1 VIEAAEVVRR
11 SWEVVRRS
19 CALDARARRPSG
31 GANRRQAIAKLCR
44 RGIAGRLQGMTVRG
58 SAVLLLAFLA
68 ACGSKDEPPM
78 PTPLVLDAGPL
89 PITPPAPGITELPTY
104 DPASGAHLDGK
115 EREAAPA
122 RPRNRNARMIGIM
135 LRSTPPGA
143 IAAVDGQPIGPTPT
157 YWEGEFTGSE
167 REFTFALAKHA
178 VARYRFV
185 PTTNG
190 VVHGRLEPIAD
201 RPGAG
206 TPAIPMPAYPP
217 VGVGAAADRN
227 AGAATGAPA
236 PVPAAPDSAGPVT
249 APEGDPEPANGSAG
263 ASAPAVAPVAPVPTP
278 VTPAAPSEAPAAA
291 TPAPAPAPASTPP
304 PTAPKP

>member
-1 VIEAAEVVRR
+1 
-11 SWEVVRRS
+11 
-19 CALDARARRPSG
+19 
-31 GANRRQAIAKLCR
+31 
-44 RGIAGRLQGMTVRG
+44 MTVRG
-58 SAVLLLAFLA
+58 NAVLLLAFLV

-89 PITPPAPGITELPTY
+89 PSTPPSAPQAPGVTELPTY

-115 EREAAPA
+115 EREATAPPV

-178 VARYRFV
+178 LARYRFV

-217 VGVGAAADRN
+217 VGAGAAADRN
-227 AGAATGAPA
+227 AGAATGATA
-236 PVPAAPDSAGPVT
+236 PVPAATGSAGPVT
-249 APEGDPEPANGSAG
+249 APEGDPEPANGSDG

-278 VTPAAPSEAPAAA
+278 VPSAATSDAPAAA
-291 TPAPAPAPASTPP
+291 APAPVPAPAAPAGTPP
-304 PTAPKP
+304 ATAPKP